1 MPSAARNT
9 ATTPTS
15 DTSSGRA
22 PAPRL
27 PLVFL
32 ILAGLTALPSL
43 SSLSSDVY
51 LPALPDV
58 AGTFRTTAVVVQL
71 TLTSCLIGM
80 ALGQLVI
87 GPLSDRLGRRRPLL
101 VGMALYTVA
110 SVACALAPTAGTL
123 IGLRFVQG
131 AAGAAGIVIAR
142 AIIRDLYE
150 GVKIAQVFSTL
161 MLISGVAPV
170 VAPLF
175 GAQLLHVTDWRGI
188 FAALAILGALMVA
201 TIGFGL
207 PETLPAT
214 ARHTRGLGLAQ
225 MRGLLADRVFTGCLL
240 AAGGAF
246 AAFFAYLAASPFVLQ
261 GLYGASPQTYALLFG
276 LNAAGMVGMG
286 QLNGRYL
293 VRRFPVHA
301 VVTAGLG
308 LLLLAS
314 LVMLALA
321 TGMLGHPGLTLVCA
335 VLFVLIS
342 SLGLLIGNANALA
355 MNRTRHAAGSA
366 SALLGSTSFL
376 IGALVSPLAGL
387 TDSAVPMALI
397 QTLAAA
403 GALAGFALLARGPLA
418 VKPRIPG
425 A

>member
-1 MPSAARNT
+1 MAA
-9 ATTPTS
+9 
-15 DTSSGRA
+15 
-22 PAPRL
+22 
-27 PLVFL
+27 
-32 ILAGLTALPSL
+32 LTALP
-43 SSLSSDVY
+43 SLSSDVY

-58 AGTFRTTAVVVQL
+58 AGAFTATAVIVQL

-80 ALGQLVI
+80 ALGQLAI

-101 VGMALYTVA
+101 VGMTLYAAA
-110 SVACALAPTAGTL
+110 SLACALAPTAGTL

-170 VAPLF
+170 IAPLF
-175 GAQLLHVTDWRGI
+175 GAQLLHVTNWRGI

-201 TIGFGL
+201 AIGLGL

-214 ARHTRGLGLAQ
+214 ARRTRGLGLAQ
-225 MRGLLADRVFTGCLL
+225 MRGLLSDRFFTGCLI
-240 AAGGAF
+240 AAAGAF
-246 AAFFAYLAASPFVLQ
+246 ASFFAYLAASPFVLQ
-261 GLYGASPQTYALLFG
+261 DLYGATPQTYALLFG
-276 LNAAGMVGMG
+276 LNAAGMVGVG
-286 QLNGRYL
+286 RLNGRVL
-293 VRRFPVHA
+293 VRRFPVHTI
-301 VVTAGLG
+301 VTAGLA

-314 LVMLALA
+314 LAMLALA
-321 TGMLGHPGLTLVCA
+321 TGAFGHPGLAVVCA

-355 MNRTRHAAGSA
+355 MNRTSHAAGAA
-366 SALLGSTSFL
+366 SALLGCTSFL

-387 TDSAVPMALI
+387 TSSAVPMALI

-403 GALAGFALLARGPLA
+403 LALTCFTVLTHGHLNTGKRE
-418 VKPRIPG
+418 
-425 A
+425 

>member
-1 MPSAARNT
+1 MSGPAQNT
-9 ATTPTS
+9 A
-15 DTSSGRA
+15 A
-22 PAPRL
+22 PATDSTSATAPGR
-27 PLVFL
+27 PLIFL
-32 ILAGLTALPSL
+32 VLAALTALP
-43 SSLSSDVY
+43 SLSSDVY

-58 AGTFRTTAVVVQL
+58 ASTFTTTAVVVQL

-80 ALGQLVI
+80 ALGQLAV

-101 VGMALYTVA
+101 AGMTLYTAA
-110 SVACALAPTAGTL
+110 SVACALSPTAGML
-123 IGLRFVQG
+123 VGLRFVQG

-188 FAALAILGALMVA
+188 FAALAVLGLAVVAAIAL
-201 TIGFGL
+201 GL
-207 PETLPAT
+207 PETLPSA
-214 ARHTRGLGLAQ
+214 ARRARGMGLTQ
-225 MRGLLADRVFTGCLL
+225 MRSLLADPVFTGCLV

-246 AAFFAYLAASPFVLQ
+246 AAFFAYLAASPFVLEN
-261 GLYGASPQTYALLFG
+261 LYGASPQTYALLFG
-276 LNAAGMVGMG
+276 LNAAGMVATG

-293 VRRFPVHA
+293 IRRFPVHA
-301 VVTAGLG
+301 IVTAGLG

-321 TGMLGHPGLTLVCA
+321 TGLVGHPGLPAVCT
-335 VLFVLIS
+335 VLFVLVS

-355 MNRTRHAAGSA
+355 MNRTAHAAGSA
-366 SALLGSTSFL
+366 SALLGSSGFL

-387 TDSAVPMALI
+387 TGSAVPVALI

-403 GALAGFALLARGPLA
+403 AALTCFAALTRGHLSAHEP
-418 VKPRIPG
+418 K
-425 A
+425 

>member
-1 MPSAARNT
+1 MI
-9 ATTPTS
+9 
-15 DTSSGRA
+15 
-22 PAPRL
+22 
-27 PLVFL
+27 FL
-32 ILAGLTALPSL
+32 ILAVLTALP
-43 SSLSSDVY
+43 SLSSDVY

-58 AGTFRTTAVVVQL
+58 AGTFTTTAVVIQL

-80 ALGQLVI
+80 ALGQLAV

-101 VGMALYTVA
+101 TGMTLYTAA
-110 SVACALAPTAGTL
+110 SLACALAPTAGAL

-142 AIIRDLYE
+142 AIIRDLYH

-170 VAPLF
+170 VAPLL
-175 GAQLLHVTDWRGI
+175 GAQLLHVTDWRGV
-188 FAALAILGALMVA
+188 FTALAVLGLILVA
-201 TIGFGL
+201 AIAVGL

-214 ARHTRGLGLAQ
+214 ARRTRGLGLTQ
-225 MRGLLADRVFTGCLL
+225 MCHLLTDRVFTGCLS

-261 GLYGASPQTYALLFG
+261 DLYGASPQTYALLFG
-276 LNAAGMVGMG
+276 INAAGMVGAG
-286 QLNGRYL
+286 QLNGRIL
-293 VRRFPVHA
+293 IRRFPVHHI
-301 VVTAGLG
+301 VTAGLT

-314 LVMLALA
+314 LAMLALA
-321 TGMLGHPGLTLVCA
+321 TGLLGHPSLTIVCA

-355 MNRTRHAAGSA
+355 MNRTSHAAGAA
-366 SALLGSTSFL
+366 SALLGSSSFL
-376 IGALVSPLAGL
+376 IGALVSPLAGI
-387 TDSAVPMALI
+387 TNSATPMALI

-403 GALAGFALLARGPLA
+403 LALTTFAALTRNRFTTPSEEQSS
-418 VKPRIPG
+418 PG
-425 A
+425 N